1 MHVLLEAVESGSL
14 NNGDVLNLIHTAV
27 CISDVLYSPPEEPRN
42 ILRFYNV
49 CWLHHELC
57 VSLFPSLIGTK
68 FFGLY
73 FHSLLT
79 HAPVQ
84 FELVSLRS
92 VNTEANE
99 RLFHSVKS
107 VAEKCINRHPSNII
121 PKVLMHVQAKEL
133 QGNLIGSTSN
143 DQEHRVSQEA
153 KGLPPY
159 VGTAFSRMFVEKHS
173 SSFQAHLERI
183 STFLFACGTC
193 PKSHYCVNRLEFGHV

>member
-1 MHVLLEAVESGSL
+1 MTQYNLNHYSILPCEPLHDLKGHLNNVLSNISSLLTDLIKTEVHDLIQRSVYWKDSGHTGADMRVELIRVYHVLLEAVESGSL

-27 CISDVLYSPPEEPRN
+27 CISDVLYSPPEERTPRN

-92 VNTEANE
+92 VNTGANE
-99 RLFHSVKS
+99 RLFIV
-107 VAEKCINRHPSNII
+107 
-121 PKVLMHVQAKEL
+121 
-133 QGNLIGSTSN
+133 
-143 DQEHRVSQEA
+143 
-153 KGLPPY
+153 
-159 VGTAFSRMFVEKHS
+159 
-173 SSFQAHLERI
+173 
-183 STFLFACGTC
+183 
-193 PKSHYCVNRLEFGHV
+193 